1 MESKFETIKEIHRMS
16 HETGNTELLKNVPNL
31 LKAWG
36 VKLRD
41 NDGVPCHVN
50 ISDPENGMLVVNL
63 RYTENDETIT
73 EDIIEF
79 DSLKP
84 NEISKHYR
92 KERG

>member
-16 HETGNTELLKNVPNL
+16 YETGNAALLKNVPNL

-41 NDGVPCHVN
+41 DDGMPCHVN
-50 ISDPENGMLVVNL
+50 ISDPENGILIVSL
-63 RYTENDETIT
+63 QHTTNDGTIA

-92 KERG
+92 KG